1 MLCHGFAAV
10 FFLIIFKKR
19 IFEKQK
25 TYMCKAEVNTCKVEV
40 VNIWRGWRGLGQYA
54 EKIIKVGFS

>member
-1 MLCHGFAAV
+1 MVSQLC

-25 TYMCKAEVNTCKVEV
+25 TYIMCKAEVNTCKAEV
-40 VNIWRGWRGLGQYA
+40 VNIWRGWRGLWQYA
-54 EKIIKVGFS
+54 EKIIKVSFS